1 MSVQEEPTAIR
12 PTKGANA
19 FTSKEQDG
27 DTEVTFYPDRSDPVR
42 RPQKATATGHR
53 NLTTPPKS

>member
-12 PTKGANA
+12 PTKGPNA

-27 DTEVTFYPDRSDPVR
+27 DTEVALYPDRSDPVR
-42 RPQKATATGHR
+42 RLQLPGI
-53 NLTTPPKS
+53 